1 MVEKSINLATEEYV
15 NNTVA
20 GLSNRI
26 DILTELVDVPPVY
39 TKPSLSLSLSTTIT
53 KHNEETTV
61 VITPNYTQ
69 NDAGEITE
77 FILKKDGVELV
88 SSSSFIQR
96 YTDTITLKHGESAVY
111 SATVSYADGPIKNT
125 TLGFPYPS
133 TSIKAGIVEGSNVVK
148 AYGDTIVG
156 VVDTNESG
164 EDSITIVNTFL
175 NPKKE
180 YTNIFSLVD
189 QRIVYMYPSSYGE
202 LKSIKDAN
210 NFEYINSYSKSVS
223 IYDEIEYFIYILID
237 PVTITEFKQVFS

>member
-164 EDSITIVNTFL
+164 EDSITTVNTFL

>member
-39 TKPSLSLSLSTTIT
+39 TKPSLSLSLSTTIA
-53 KHNEETTV
+53 KHNEEITV
-61 VITPNYTQ
+61 VITPNYIQ

-96 YTDTITLKHGESAVY
+96 YTDTINLKHGENVVY

-133 TSIKAGIVEGSNVVK
+133 TSIKAGVATGSNVVK
-148 AYGDTIVG
+148 AYGNSIIG
-156 VVDTNESG
+156 VVDTDESG
-164 EDSITIVNTFL
+164 EDNITIVNTFL

-180 YTNIFSLVD
+180 YTNVFSLVN
-189 QRIVYMYPSSYGE
+189 QKIVYMYPSSYGE

-210 NFEYINSYSKSVS
+210 NFEYINSYSKS
-223 IYDEIEYFIYILID
+223 IATYDEVEYYVYILID
-237 PVTITEFKQVFS
+237 PVTITSFKQIFS

>member
-61 VITPNYTQ
+61 VITPNYIQ

-96 YTDTITLKHGESAVY
+96 YTDTITLKHGENVVY

-133 TSIKAGIVEGSNVVK
+133 TSIKAGITSGSNVVK
-148 AYGDTIVG
+148 AYGDTIIG
-156 VVDTNESG
+156 VVDTNEAG
-164 EDSITIVNTFL
+164 DDVINIVSTFV

-180 YTNIFSLVD
+180 YTNIFSLVN
-189 QRIVYMYPSSYGE
+189 QRIIYMYPSSYGE
-202 LKSIKDAN
+202 LSSIKDAN
-210 NFEYINSYSKSVS
+210 NFEYINSYSKSISAYNGV
-223 IYDEIEYFIYILID
+223 EYFIYILID
-237 PVTITEFKQVFS
+237 PVTITEFKQVLS

>member
-26 DILTELVDVPPVY
+26 DLLTELVDVPPVY

-96 YTDTITLKHGESAVY
+96 YTDTINLKHGENVVY

-125 TLGFPYPS
+125 TLGFPYPN
-133 TSIKAGIVEGSNVVK
+133 TSIKAGITSGSNVVK
-148 AYGDTIVG
+148 AYGDSIIG

-164 EDSITIVNTFL
+164 EDSITIVSTFL

-180 YTNIFSLVD
+180 YTNIFSLVN

-202 LKSIKDAN
+202 LNSIKDAN
-210 NFEYINSYSKSVS
+210 NFEYISSYSKSTTT
-223 IYDEIEYFIYILID
+223 YDGIDYFIYILID